1 MDDTIMNGICQSK
14 KQNQFIKQLKEY
26 KYIYMLLIP
35 GMVFFFLF
43 HYMPLYGVTLAFKD
57 FIITKGIS
65 GSPWVGFKYFEQI
78 FTDKKFWDVTF
89 NTLHIS
95 LGRLIFEFPIPIIL
109 AILINELI
117 SKRFKKV
124 VQSLLYFPFFISW
137 IIMYALLQN
146 VFSVDGGIINGILQY
161 FGMNTVN
168 FLTETSWFRPIVYMS
183 NTWKMA
189 GYSTILYL
197 AAITNIDQ
205 QLYEAAYVDG
215 ANRFRRIWHIT
226 LPGMQTIIL
235 TVLILCVGN
244 MMNGGFDQI
253 VNIYNQVV
261 YSVADILDTY
271 VYRQAMER
279 GQFSLATAIGLFKA
293 FINLILLLIV
303 DRISRKIK
311 GVGIY
316 E

>member
-1 MDDTIMNGICQSK
+1 MIDGTRQSK
-14 KQNQFIKQLKEY
+14 KQSQLVKQIKEY
-26 KYIYMLLIP
+26 KYIYLLLIP
-35 GMVFFFLF
+35 GTIFYIMF

-78 FTDKKFWDVTF
+78 FADKKFWDVTF

-95 LGRLIFEFPIPIIL
+95 LGRILFEFPIPIIL
-109 AILINELI
+109 AILLNELI
-117 SKRFKKV
+117 SKKFKKV
-124 VQSLLYFPFFISW
+124 VQSLMYFPFFISW
-137 IIMYALLQN
+137 IIMYTLLQN
-146 VFSVDGGIINGILQY
+146 VFSVDGGIINGILEY
-161 FGMNTVN
+161 FGMETVN

-215 ANRFRRIWHIT
+215 ANRFKRIWHIT

-235 TVLILCVGN
+235 TVLILSVGN

-253 VNIYNQVV
+253 LNIYNKVV
-261 YSVADILDTY
+261 YSVGDILDTY
-271 VYRQAMER
+271 VFRQAMER

-293 FINLILLLIV
+293 VINLILLLIV
-303 DRISRKIK
+303 DRVTRKIK